1 MLVPGL
7 YEYLLWMEQAQ
18 PEQLLPV
25 PRGYKLAQGRRVR
38 PPHTGRAVAGGSQA
52 DRVSSKY
59 QSSDHTSTLRAKES
73 CSPFSNKA
81 NAQKALEKNLLDNIM
96 KLDS

>member
-1 MLVPGL
+1 MLILGP
-7 YEYLLWMEQAQ
+7 YEYLLWMEEAQ
-18 PEQLLPV
+18 PAQLLPV
-25 PRGYKLAQGRRVR
+25 PKGYKPAQGHRVR

-59 QSSDHTSTLRAKES
+59 QSSDHTSTLCAKES

-81 NAQKALEKNLLDNIM
+81 NAQKALGK
-96 KLDS
+96 KTC